1 MSSAINNIPSFSGTI
16 DTFSVLVKPLKVF
29 NSIANEIAN
38 VQPSVS
44 LLYITDVHMQVHP
57 YVKVALSIFTY
68 VSKVGFF
75 LSHHHCRLMRF
86 RFQMILD
93 QADHDVAVSDLL
105 KKISEVYTLIM
116 EEEELAKIQSMLAIY
131 GKIAQQILECT
142 DFICHYSE
150 TKSTCELI
158 PLFGLLCP
166 NTTCV

>member
-1 MSSAINNIPSFSGTI
+1 VTITNI
-16 DTFSVLVKPLKVF
+16 
-29 NSIANEIAN
+29 
-38 VQPSVS
+38 
-44 LLYITDVHMQVHP
+44 YMQVHP

-68 VSKVGFF
+68 ASKVGFF
-75 LSHHHCRLMRF
+75 LSHHHCRLTRF
-86 RFQMILD
+86 WFQMILN

-131 GKIAQQILECT
+131 GKIVQQILECA

-150 TKSTCELI
+150 MKSTCESI

-166 NTTCV
+166 NAICLYRDETWKAHFR